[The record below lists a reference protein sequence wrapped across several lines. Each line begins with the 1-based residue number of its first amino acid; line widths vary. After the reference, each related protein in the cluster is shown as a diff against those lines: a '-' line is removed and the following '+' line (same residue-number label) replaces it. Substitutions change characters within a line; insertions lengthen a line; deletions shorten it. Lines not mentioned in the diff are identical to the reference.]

1 MSALHNQDA
10 AVARAHDRSFAVP
23 AFTDQ
28 PGYVVDAIR
37 RIEDSTLAE
46 LRAWG
51 VPRQP
56 VDDGSL
62 IDVVVDG
69 ALGEDHDDLTEL
81 DADDLAELREA
92 ADRRLTPVYR

>member
-1 MSALHNQDA
+1 MSGVHSQFA
-10 AVARAHDRSFAVP
+10 AVTRAHDRSFAVP
-23 AFTDQ
+23 AFNDQ
-28 PGYVVDAIR
+28 PGYVVDALR

-51 VPRQP
+51 VPRRP

-62 IDVVVDG
+62 IDVVVES
-69 ALGEDHDDLTEL
+69 ALGEGYDDLSEL

-92 ADRRLTPVYR
+92 TDRRLTPVYR